1 MMTMMKHRKNILIAL
16 AAGAL
21 LLTGCEKS
29 EPIHVNISEKSE
41 LSDNTFGV
49 SNLIEIGNFLYYDST
64 TRIVYFWNGDLTYNP
79 ATTPTPYCA
88 PNGKPYRY
96 NAETNTFEQIE

>member
-1 MMTMMKHRKNILIAL
+1 MMKYRKNILIVL

-29 EPIHVNISEKSE
+29 EPIYANVSEKSE
-41 LSDNTFGV
+41 LSGNTFGA

-64 TRIVYFWNGDLTYNP
+64 TRIVYFWNGEYMCRDFSIAP
-79 ATTPTPYCA
+79 SPYYA

-96 NAETNTFEQIE
+96 NPETNTFEQIE